1 MAAATR
7 AMSEFVT
14 TRGFDENDRHA
25 VVALLREYWASLGV
39 AGEFQNF
46 DAEIADLP
54 GVYVPPEGQMLFLRD
69 PLDNMP
75 VGCVALR
82 PVSGVP
88 GMCEMKRLYLQPVA
102 RGKGLGRHLAVAA
115 MDEARHLGYRRMF
128 LDTLPTLVEAQTL
141 YRSLGFQQV
150 GTAGSNPVVVLF
162 ERDLDTP

>member
-1 MAAATR
+1 MTGY
-7 AMSEFVT
+7 VT

-46 DAEIADLP
+46 DSEIADLP
-54 GVYVPPEGQMLFLRD
+54 GVYVPPAGQMLFLRD
-69 PLDNMP
+69 PADSVP

-82 PVSGVP
+82 PVAGVP
-88 GMCEMKRLYLQPVA
+88 DMCEMKRLYLRPVA
-102 RGKGLGRHLAVAA
+102 RGKGLGRYLAVAA

-128 LDTLPTLVEAQTL
+128 LDTLPTLVAAQTL
-141 YRSLGFQQV
+141 YRSLGFREV
-150 GTAGSNPVVVLF
+150 GMAGTDPVVVLF

>member
-1 MAAATR
+1 
-7 AMSEFVT
+7 MSQFIT
-14 TRGFDENDRHA
+14 TRGFDENDRNA

-39 AGEFQNF
+39 SPCFQDF
-46 DAEIADLP
+46 DAEVADLP
-54 GVYVPPEGQMLFLRD
+54 GAYVPPEGQMLLLRD
-69 PLDNMP
+69 TSDNAL

-82 PVSGVP
+82 PVPGVP

-141 YRSLGFQQV
+141 YRSLGFHQV
-150 GTAGSNPVVVLF
+150 GTAGSDPVVVLF
-162 ERDLDTP
+162 ERELAVP

>member
-1 MAAATR
+1 MTR
-7 AMSEFVT
+7 YVT
-14 TRGFDENDRHA
+14 TRGFDENDRLA

-46 DAEIADLP
+46 DAEVADLP

-69 PLDNMP
+69 PANNVP

-82 PVSGVP
+82 PVLGVL
-88 GMCEMKRLYLQPVA
+88 GMCEMKRLYLRPEA

-128 LDTLPTLVEAQTL
+128 LDTLPTLVAAQAL
-141 YRSLGFQQV
+141 YRSLGFREV
-150 GTAGSNPVVVLF
+150 GTAGSEPVVVLF
-162 ERDLDTP
+162 ERDLAGS